1 MTQAG
6 KRILLVIGGGI
17 AAYKSLDLIRRL
29 RERGFSVRCVMTE
42 AAAHFVTP
50 LSVGTVAADQVFTAL
65 FDRSQ
70 EHDVG
75 HIRLS
80 READLVVVA
89 PATADLMAKLAHGLA
104 DDLASAVLLA
114 SDKPVLMAPAMNPR
128 MWAHAAT
135 RRNRAVLEADGI
147 RFVGPGTGEMAE
159 RNEAGEGRMAE
170 PLEIV
175 AAVEAVLSPAQ
186 GPLAGRRIIVTSG
199 PTHEPIDPVRYIAN
213 RSSGKQGH
221 AIAAA
226 LARLGANVRLISGPV
241 ALPDPAGV
249 DTVHVETAR
258 EMEAAVSEAL
268 PADAAVMVA
277 AVADWRTEQ
286 QAGAKLKK
294 AGGSIPPELKLV
306 ENPDILAGIGHGP
319 RRPFLVIGFAAET
332 EALLSNAG
340 AKLAR
345 KGADLIIAND
355 VSQGVMGADKNR
367 VAIVG
372 KSGVETW
379 PELTKVE
386 VAERLAALIAARLAT
401 IEV

>member
-6 KRILLVIGGGI
+6 KRILLVIGGGT

-135 RRNRAVLEADGI
+135 RRNRAVLEADGVH
-147 RFVGPGTGEMAE
+147 FVGPGTGEMAE
-159 RNEAGEGRMAE
+159 RNETGEGRMAE

-175 AAVEAVLSPAQ
+175 AAVEAMLSPAQ
-186 GPLAGRRIIVTSG
+186 GPLAGRRIIVPSG

-221 AIAAA
+221 A
-226 LARLGANVRLISGPV
+226 
-241 ALPDPAGV
+241 
-249 DTVHVETAR
+249 
-258 EMEAAVSEAL
+258 
-268 PADAAVMVA
+268 
-277 AVADWRTEQ
+277 
-286 QAGAKLKK
+286 
-294 AGGSIPPELKLV
+294 
-306 ENPDILAGIGHGP
+306 
-319 RRPFLVIGFAAET
+319 
-332 EALLSNAG
+332 
-340 AKLAR
+340 
-345 KGADLIIAND
+345 
-355 VSQGVMGADKNR
+355 
-367 VAIVG
+367 
-372 KSGVETW
+372 
-379 PELTKVE
+379 
-386 VAERLAALIAARLAT
+386 
-401 IEV
+401 

>member
-89 PATADLMAKLAHGLA
+89 PATADLMAKLANGLA
-104 DDLASAVLLA
+104 NDLASAVLLA
-114 SDKPVLMAPAMNPR
+114 TDKPVLMAPAMNPR
-128 MWAHAAT
+128 MWAHAGDTSQPGRAGGRRGRLRRPGN
-135 RRNRAVLEADGI
+135 RRNGGAQRSRRGPHGRA
-147 RFVGPGTGEMAE
+147 
-159 RNEAGEGRMAE
+159 AGDRRRGRG
-170 PLEIV
+170 
-175 AAVEAVLSPAQ
+175 AAVAGA
-186 GPLAGRRIIVTSG
+186 GPLAGRSIIVTSG

-226 LARLGANVRLISGPV
+226 LARLRRRRPADLGAGGAAR
-241 ALPDPAGV
+241 PAGV
-249 DTVHVETAR
+249 ETVHVETAR
-258 EMEAAVSEAL
+258 EMRGGGERGPARRAAVL
-268 PADAAVMVA
+268 VA

-286 QAGAKLKK
+286 QAGAEDQEGGEAKL
-294 AGGSIPPELKLV
+294 PPALKMV
-306 ENPDILAGIGHGP
+306 ENPDILAR
-319 RRPFLVIGFAAET
+319 RRPRAAP
-332 EALLSNAG
+332 ALSGGRLRRRDRSAAQQCRGQAG
-340 AKLAR
+340 QQGRRLDRRQRCQPGGDGGRQEPGGDHRQKRSRDLA
-345 KGADLIIAND
+345 GTD
-355 VSQGVMGADKNR
+355 QGRG
-367 VAIVG
+367 G
-372 KSGVETW
+372 GSGS
-379 PELTKVE
+379 PP
-386 VAERLAALIAARLAT
+386 
-401 IEV
+401 